1 MGQNKDA
8 QRMDAEQRYITGDMS
23 LQALAQEIGVGQTT
37 ICRWSTEGKWAQKR
51 RKYRE
56 KTLKKAVTRAGNKK
70 ADKLARMLEAS
81 DGLEKALIQATE
93 ILEKEI
99 GDYAGG
105 LLVGGK
111 FAARNLESMAKALNA
126 AAQTRM
132 LISGIMTAA
141 EKERA
146 EQARRQLE
154 QEDKGAEIHVVVAP
168 EAEEISQ

>member
-8 QRMDAEQRYITGDMS
+8 QRMEAEQRYITGDMG
-23 LQALAQEIGVGQTT
+23 LKPLAQELGVGETT
-37 ICRWSTEGKWAQKR
+37 ICRWSAEGKWAQKR

-99 GDYAGG
+99 GDYTGG
-105 LLVGGK
+105 KLVGGK
-111 FAARNLESMAKALNA
+111 FAVRNLESMAKALNA

-146 EQARRQLE
+146 EQARRQME
-154 QEDKGAEIHVVVAP
+154 QSTESAEIRVVVAP